1 MTAPSVKMLNSVS
14 VADIDQL
21 YAKKSDEM
29 HRKVDQTRDA
39 YFGFIF
45 PVNKADLLTVA
56 GALGIQGDVAR
67 RLYTLGRSFSTFKA
81 PGAKATGITNHIVGT
96 SLLALRHESLDKGL
110 ARVTDATLASLVAE
124 HEDIIGEIAEARAS
138 WFGRIFF
145 PVVSF
150 CNALNVFGAQ
160 VGPKALFEVADS
172 HGAAA
177 MAGQRQTIRGDFGI
191 AVWLT
196 LLGKA

>member
-1 MTAPSVKMLNSVS
+1 MSSPSIRTLSSVS

-21 YAKKSDEM
+21 YAQKSDEM

-45 PVNKADLLTVA
+45 PVNRADLLAVA
-56 GALGIQGDVAR
+56 GALGLHGDVAR

-81 PGAKATGITNHIVGT
+81 PGSKATGITNHIVGT
-96 SLLALRHESLDKGL
+96 SLLALRHDSLDKGL
-110 ARVTDATLASLVAE
+110 ARVTDATLAALVAE
-124 HEDIIGEIAEARAS
+124 HEDTIGEITEARAS
-138 WFGRIFF
+138 WFGRIYF
-145 PVVSF
+145 PVMAF
-150 CNALNVFGAQ
+150 CNALNVFGAV
-160 VGPKALFEVADS
+160 VGPKALFEVAEK